1 MKETPKLN
9 LSKSFGDNVIFSNVN
24 FHIRWGEHVAIIGP
38 NGSGK
43 TTLIA
48 EICDI
53 LKVTG
58 NVSSPTFTIVNEYKD
73 PDGKP
78 VYHIDLYRIK
88 DIREAVDAGIEECL
102 FSGNICMLEWP
113 ELIEGMIEPPFISV
127 HIDAAEDGTR
137 TVDIDVVK

>member
-1 MKETPKLN
+1 M
-9 LSKSFGDNVIFSNVN
+9 KSFTVKRLKDLSD
-24 FHIRWGEHVAIIGP
+24 VADYLGSRLAEVP
-38 NGSGK
+38 RCLFYGHMASGK